1 MKEYNVSFRKPSERH
16 ALKKEDR
23 VVRIQDYLKNIWMIR
38 EYFLERYGIDPSI
51 INGDQIPLH
60 RNECTSQK
68 TLPLSSETVFVK
80 KNYMRSRER
89 VTCFIQLCSGPK
101 VTLRD
106 QIYFKW
112 CLNFLIY

>member
-38 EYFLERYGIDPSI
+38 EYFLDTYGIDPPI

-60 RNECTSQK
+60 RNECPSQK
-68 TLPLSSETVFVK
+68 TLPLSSKTVFVK
-80 KNYMRSRER
+80 EN
-89 VTCFIQLCSGPK
+89 
-101 VTLRD
+101 
-106 QIYFKW
+106 
-112 CLNFLIY
+112 